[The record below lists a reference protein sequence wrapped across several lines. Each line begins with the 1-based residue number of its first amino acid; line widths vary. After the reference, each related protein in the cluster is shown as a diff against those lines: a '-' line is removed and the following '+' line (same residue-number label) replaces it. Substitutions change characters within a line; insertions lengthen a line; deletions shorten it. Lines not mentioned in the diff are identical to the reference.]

1 MIRGIGLILGLSLV
15 FLDAGRAAARPATS
29 ASDSGPCTQ
38 VANATFRSCGYGV
51 LDGYWLA
58 VARCDNVPGADDRAA
73 CLEAAR
79 DERTEANT
87 LCAEQLD
94 AREDVC
100 DRLGEAVYAPVI
112 DPANFVGEVT
122 NPYFP
127 LKPGTRWVYEGQ
139 TADGFEHGEVVV
151 TTETREILG
160 VTCVVVRDTVLLDGE
175 LSEDTLDFFAQD
187 LAGNV
192 WYFGEESKSFE
203 DGALVSL
210 EGSWQAGRDD
220 AKPGIIM
227 EAHSKVGDFYR
238 QEYAIGVAEDLAEVK
253 ALNQTVHVPAGTFSH
268 VLKTAETTPLEP
280 DALEEKFYA
289 PGVGLI
295 KTVDVDT
302 GGGTKLVA
310 YTIP

>member
-1 MIRGIGLILGLSLV
+1 MIRGLGLILGPSLV
-15 FLDAGRAAARPATS
+15 LLGARPAPG
-29 ASDSGPCTQ
+29 ASDSGPCTS

-51 LDGYWLA
+51 LDDYWLA
-58 VARCDNVPGADDRAA
+58 VARCDNVPDADERAA
-73 CLEAAR
+73 CLETAR
-79 DERTEANT
+79 DDRTEENK

-100 DRLGEAVYAPVI
+100 DRLGEAPYAPAI
-112 DPANFVGEVT
+112 DPANFVAEVT

-127 LKPGTRWVYEGQ
+127 LKPGSKWVYEGQ

-151 TTETREILG
+151 TKKTREILG
-160 VTCVVVRDTVLLDGE
+160 VTCVVVHDTVLLDGL

-187 LAGNV
+187 AAGNV
-192 WYFGEESKSFE
+192 WYFGEESKSYE
-203 DGALVSL
+203 DGALVSI

-220 AKPGIIM
+220 AKPGIVM

-268 VLKTAETTPLEP
+268 VLKTAETTPMEP

-289 PGVGLI
+289 PGVGLV

-302 GGGTKLVA
+302 GGGTKLIA